1 MDVRQTVAQLYRD
14 YESGDVAKI
23 MDGLPDNFRFEWESD
38 RDTPPSY
45 ARACNSKRELAER
58 IGEIAQ
64 KFEFHSYRPVN
75 ILVDGDR
82 AAAELEV
89 EWTSKTTRQR
99 FRARLAHF
107 WSFEDG
113 VPVSLVEYMD
123 TALIA
128 SQIRS

>member
-45 ARACNSKRELAER
+45 TRACNSKHELAER
-58 IGEIAQ
+58 MREIAE
-64 KFEFHSYRPVN
+64 KFEFHSYRPMH

-82 AAAELEV
+82 AAAELQV
-89 EWTSKTTRQR
+89 ELTSRSTGQR
-99 FRARLAHF
+99 FRARVAHF

-113 VPVSLVEYMD
+113 IPVSLVEYMD

-128 SQIRS
+128 SQIR

>member
-1 MDVRQTVAQLYRD
+1 MDIRQTVTQLYHD
-14 YESGDVAKI
+14 YETANFTRI
-23 MDGLPDNFRFEWESD
+23 MEGLPDDFHFEWESD
-38 RDTPPSY
+38 RDMPPSY
-45 ARACNSKRELAER
+45 ARVCNTKYELAER
-58 IGEIAQ
+58 IGEIAAQ
-64 KFEFHSYRPVN
+64 FEFHSYRPTN

-82 AAAELEV
+82 AAAELQT
-89 EWTSKTTRQR
+89 EWTSKTTGQR

-128 SQIRS
+128 SQTRA

>member
-1 MDVRQTVAQLYRD
+1 MDIRQMVTHLYRD
-14 YESGDVAKI
+14 YESGNIARI
-23 MDGLPDNFRFEWESD
+23 MDGLPDDFHFEWESD

-45 ARACNSKRELAER
+45 ARVCNTKFELAER
-58 IGEIAQ
+58 IGEIAKQ
-64 KFEFHSYRPVN
+64 FEFHSYHPTNV
-75 ILVDGDR
+75 LVDGDQ
-82 AAAELEV
+82 AAAQLEV
-89 EWTSKTTRQR
+89 EWTSRTTGQR

-123 TALIA
+123 TALVA